1 MGKISASEGP
11 RATIGTLSKLTGCN
25 IETIRYYEHIGLLPA
40 PPRTEGGHR
49 TYGDAHTRRLTFV
62 RRSRELGF
70 TIEEVRELLSLV
82 DGKRYTCEEVQA
94 LTLDH
99 LADVKK
105 KLADLRRLERVL
117 KNMAAQCS
125 GGKVPECPIIDAL
138 FESGART

>member
-1 MGKISASEGP
+1 MEKNSDLAGA

-25 IETIRYYEHIGLLPA
+25 VETIRYYERIGLLPA

-49 TYGDAHTRRLTFV
+49 VYGDVHARRLTFV

-70 TIEEVRELLSLV
+70 AIEEVRELLSLV
-82 DGKRYTCEEVQA
+82 DGKRYTCDEVQA

-105 KLADLRRLERVL
+105 KLADLRQLERVL
-117 KNMAAQCS
+117 RKMAAQCS

>member
-1 MGKISASEGP
+1 MPKNSNLAGT

-25 IETIRYYEHIGLLPA
+25 IETIRYYERVGLLPD

-49 TYGDAHTRRLTFV
+49 LYGEAQVKRLAFI

-70 TIEEVRELLSLV
+70 SIEEVRELLELV
-82 DGKRYTCEEVQA
+82 DGKRYTCDEVHA

-99 LADVKK
+99 LDDVKK
-105 KLADLRRLERVL
+105 KMADLRRMERVL

-138 FESGART
+138 FESRVKA